1 MGIGKKDGLD
11 VDGEVDLYT
20 IDLRAQARPMK
31 GFELF
36 ALVDPDGIE
45 LKGRGEQDLDGACVY
60 PVMETFE
67 GYGYGAR
74 GLHMSRVL

>member
-1 MGIGKKDGLD
+1 
-11 VDGEVDLYT
+11 
-20 IDLRAQARPMK
+20 MK